1 MPKVPKAMTI
11 PLHNKTV
18 RICCAQAGSR
28 WDSPEENLRRAAR
41 CAAEAAEH
49 GASLIVFPEQYATGW
64 DPSAASRA
72 EPPGGPVQSAFAA
85 IAGEAGITVVGSA
98 RIIDG
103 ERLTNS
109 CVVYGPK
116 GDLLVSYA
124 KMHLFSPSGEQ
135 MVYSPGNA
143 LGCFEVEG
151 VRFGLAVCY
160 DLRFA
165 DLFRAYARAGVHCV
179 CVPAAWP
186 CERLHHWRLFVQ
198 ARALENQYY
207 VAGTGTIGTTPV
219 GEYCGGSV
227 VVGPDGDERA
237 AGGDGEHLLFADI
250 DPSEVMRVRASFPV
264 TADRRDDLYRTL

>member
-11 PLHNKTV
+11 RLHNDSV
-18 RICCAQAGSR
+18 RICCAQAVSR
-28 WDSPEENLRRAAR
+28 WDAPEENLRRAAL
-41 CAAEAAEH
+41 CAAEAAKH
-49 GASLIVFPEQYATGW
+49 GARLIVFPEQYATGW
-64 DPSAASRA
+64 DPSATSHA
-72 EPPGGPVQSAFAA
+72 EPPGGPVQSAYAA

-98 RIIDG
+98 RITDG

-116 GDLLVSYA
+116 GDLVASYA

-143 LGCFEVEG
+143 LGCFEVDG
-151 VRFGLAVCY
+151 VKFGLAICY

-165 DLFRAYARAGVHCV
+165 DLFRAYGRAGVHCV

-186 CERLHHWRLFVQ
+186 CERVEHWRLFVQ

-219 GEYCGGSV
+219 AEYCGGSA
-227 VVGPDGDERA
+227 VVGPDGVEQAA
-237 AGGDGEHLLFADI
+237 AGDGQHLLFADI
-250 DPSEVMRVRASFPV
+250 DPAEVMRARASFPV
-264 TADRRDDLYRTL
+264 TADRRDDLYPSL